1 MEDYFFK
8 AMKDSDWGESVTD
21 FDFNSSSYQRDMLDD
36 CERAVRDEP
45 DLEYDMVVRKS
56 WAEYAKDINRMRA
69 QLRYAKKAVNYW
81 GGCSAYENQRSI
93 IEMQKEIK
101 RLCKLRDCAKAME
114 KTSGLKMGEMDEKAK
129 RNKK

>member
-21 FDFNSSSYQRDMLDD
+21 FDFDTHQQDMLDD

-69 QLRYAKKAVNYW
+69 SLRYAKKAVNYW

-93 IEMQKEIK
+93 IKMQKEIK

-114 KTSGLKMGEMDEKAK
+114 KASGLKMGEMDEKAR

>member
-8 AMKDSDWGESVTD
+8 AMKDSDWGESVID
-21 FDFNSSSYQRDMLDD
+21 FDFDTYQQDMLDD

-69 QLRYAKKAVNYW
+69 SLRYAKKAVNYW

-93 IEMQKEIK
+93 IKMQKEIK

-114 KTSGLKMGEMDEKAK
+114 KASGLKMGEMDEKAK

>member
-1 MEDYFFK
+1 MKDFFFE

-21 FDFNSSSYQRDMLDD
+21 FDCDVNAHRQDMLDD

-45 DLEYDMVVRKS
+45 DLEYDMAVRKS

-69 QLRYAKKAVNYW
+69 QLRYMKKAVGYR
-81 GGCSAYENQRSI
+81 GGCRVYENQRDI
-93 IEMQKEIK
+93 IDCEKEIK

-114 KTSGLKMGEMDEKAK
+114 KSAGYKMGEMK
-129 RNKK
+129 

>member
-1 MEDYFFK
+1 MIMEDYFFD

-21 FDFNSSSYQRDMLDD
+21 FDFDRNSGRQDILDD
-36 CERAVRDEP
+36 CERAVRNEP

-69 QLRYAKKAVNYW
+69 SLRYAKKAVTYW
-81 GGCSAYENQRSI
+81 GGGDIYENQRSI

-114 KTSGLKMGEMDEKAK
+114 KAAGLKMGELG
-129 RNKK
+129 KK